1 MSYIFKIN
9 TLDLNVLST
18 GKSTFYASC
27 EVCRAVLKLMVI
39 FCTKCTANICHTTLC
54 TSTAYAVLASICPAG
69 WLAATVVY
77 RVKLAKDT
85 AIVATECE

>member
-39 FCTKCTANICHTTLC
+39 FCTRCTANICHTTLC
-54 TSTAYAVLASICPAG
+54 TSTAYAVLWRLSVRLGGLLPRLCIVSN
-69 WLAATVVY
+69 WLKT
-77 RVKLAKDT
+77 RP
-85 AIVATECE
+85 